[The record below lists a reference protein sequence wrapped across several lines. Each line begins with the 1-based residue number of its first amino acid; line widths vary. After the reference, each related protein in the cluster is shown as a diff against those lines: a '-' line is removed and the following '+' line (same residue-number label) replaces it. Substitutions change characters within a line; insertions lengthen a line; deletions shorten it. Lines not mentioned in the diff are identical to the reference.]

1 MDVLAGKAKFGHRLN
16 DYIGAARGGVA
27 NNHSRSQQGEINELP
42 SIDRQ
47 VLYLLLANDRIGRG
61 ARRLDQ
67 RNFRSHGHLL
77 CNLCGGKR
85 EIQVSSLANAE
96 LESVGLQ
103 LKGSG

>member
-1 MDVLAGKAKFGHRLN
+1 

-27 NNHSRSQQGEINELP
+27 DDHSWSQQGKIDELP
-42 SIDRQ
+42 SVDRQ
-47 VLYLLLANDRIGRG
+47 ILDLLLSNDRIGRG

-85 EIQVSSLANAE
+85 EIQVGSLANAE
-96 LESVGLQ
+96 LESVGLR
-103 LKGSG
+103 LEGSGLGCDLVSAHRKLRD